1 MPSVHASPVSE
12 HAPATTGGR
21 ITAPPI
27 VDARWLHANR
37 AAVTIIDVHE
47 ASDHAAA
54 HVPGSISLPLD
65 ALLRDDTSRPVIE
78 QLAASTR
85 EELARLGID
94 PDSHVALVDDGC
106 GAASL
111 AASILELAG
120 LRRVSAVHGSALDM
134 WRTIG
139 ADVDEGV
146 PTAKPSTTSA
156 WVQVASRPGIVAAF
170 EDLVDAVVGDAASV
184 VDARSQLEHEGI
196 VGAPCCVGRGAIPE
210 SVHLEWTAF
219 FDIAGDPRPSER
231 VRDIAAHV
239 GLHPD
244 DPIIVACHAGHRAA
258 IAARVLRSAGFRDVR
273 VSLGSWHEWS
283 ARGLGIDVAVD
294 APANA

>member
-1 MPSVHASPVSE
+1 MPSVHASPASE
-12 HAPATTGGR
+12 HATATSSGR
-21 ITAPPI
+21 ITAPPL

-37 AAVTIIDVHE
+37 DSVTVIDVRP
-47 ASDHAAA
+47 ASDHAGA

-85 EELARLGID
+85 DELARLGID
-94 PDSHVALVDDGC
+94 PDAHVALVDDGC

-120 LRRVSAVHGSALDM
+120 LRRVSAVHGSAIDL

-139 ADVDEGV
+139 ADIDEGV
-146 PTAKPSTTSA
+146 HDAAESSAAAWASVPS
-156 WVQVASRPGIVAAF
+156 RHGIVAAF
-170 EDLVDAVVGDAASV
+170 EDLVDAVVDDAAHV

-196 VGAPCCVGRGAIPE
+196 VGAPCCATRGAIPE

-219 FDIAGDPRPSER
+219 FDIADAPRSSDR
-231 VRDIAAHV
+231 VREIAAHV
-239 GLHPD
+239 GLDPD
-244 DPIIVACHAGHRAA
+244 TAIIVTCHAGHRAA
-258 IAARVLRSAGFRDVR
+258 IAARVLRGAGFRNVR
-273 VSLGSWHEWS
+273 VSLGSWHEWA
-283 ARGLGIDVAVD
+283 ARGLGSGVAD
-294 APANA
+294 DSPLHA